1 MKSFFLPKFLLE
13 FSSSGDAGAC
23 ADLVVIPMRA
33 GKPSIGIPRKSGQV
47 LSWSSDGHLVCGAPG
62 ALLEELLEEIEATH
76 FGPGQIR
83 CSVAWQHIDWEPQ
96 PPVTDSLYPGKAEA
110 PVHR

>member
-1 MKSFFLPKFLLE
+1 M
-13 FSSSGDAGAC
+13 GT
-23 ADLVVIPMRA
+23 
-33 GKPSIGIPRKSGQV
+33 GKLSIGIPRKGGHV
-47 LSWSSDGHLVCGAPG
+47 LSWPSDSHLVCSAPG

-96 PPVTDSLYPGKAEA
+96 PPVMDVLYPEETKGKREE
-110 PVHR
+110 